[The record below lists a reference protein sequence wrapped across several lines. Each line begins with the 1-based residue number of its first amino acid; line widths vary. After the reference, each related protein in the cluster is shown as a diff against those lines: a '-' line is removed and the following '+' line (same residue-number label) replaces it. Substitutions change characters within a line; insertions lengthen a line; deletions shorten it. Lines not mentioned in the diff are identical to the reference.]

1 MDEIVRQI
9 NQECKNSVI
18 VIRHSIKTICEFYSR
33 DGKLLLSR
41 EYGNSP
47 MQYKKLLVDL
57 TFYHSHERIAL
68 EII

>member
-1 MDEIVRQI
+1 MDELIQKI

-18 VIRHSIKTICEFYSR
+18 VIHHSIKTICEFYSR
-33 DGKLLLSR
+33 DGRLVLSH

-47 MQYKKLLVDL
+47 MQYKKLLGDL

-68 EII
+68 ETI

>member
-1 MDEIVRQI
+1 MEDIIRQI

-18 VIRHSIKTICEFYSR
+18 VVRYSIKTICEFYSR
-33 DGKLLLSR
+33 DGKLLLSH

-47 MQYKKLLVDL
+47 MQYKKLLGDL

-68 EII
+68 EAI

>member
-1 MDEIVRQI
+1 MDELIRQI

-18 VIRHSIKTICEFYSR
+18 VVHHSLKTICEFYSR
-33 DGKLLLSR
+33 DGQLVLSH

-47 MQYKKLLVDL
+47 MQYKKLLGDL

-68 EII
+68 ETI

>member
-1 MDEIVRQI
+1 MDEIIRQI

-33 DGKLLLSR
+33 DGRLVLSN

-47 MQYKKLLVDL
+47 MQEKRLLGDL
-57 TFYHSHERIAL
+57 RFYASHERIAL
-68 EII
+68 ETI

>member
-1 MDEIVRQI
+1 MDELIMKI

-18 VIRHSIKTICEFYSR
+18 VIRHSLKTICEFYSR
-33 DGKLLLSR
+33 DGKLIVSL

-47 MQYKKLLVDL
+47 MQYKKLLGDL

-68 EII
+68 EAI

>member
-1 MDEIVRQI
+1 MDELIQKI

-33 DGKLLLSR
+33 DGRLILSH

-47 MQYKKLLVDL
+47 MQYKKLLGDL

-68 EII
+68 GTI